1 MGPCGSAA
9 CGAASP
15 SINVEGHIVVT
26 AVTKKNNL
34 CSSSYSHTGFFLQAV
49 RLQLDFVSQ
58 LTAVLQSPA
67 RLELPA
73 RIPLD
78 FHKASLVLWILA
90 LLRDVCHL
98 SP

>member
-1 MGPCGSAA
+1 M
-9 CGAASP
+9 
-15 SINVEGHIVVT
+15 VT